1 LWRYHVISDHQ
12 LVHSSDVAMSQSTMM
27 DTCVLLVFH

>member
-1 LWRYHVISDHQ
+1 MSDHQ

-27 DTCVLLVFH
+27 DTFVLLVFH